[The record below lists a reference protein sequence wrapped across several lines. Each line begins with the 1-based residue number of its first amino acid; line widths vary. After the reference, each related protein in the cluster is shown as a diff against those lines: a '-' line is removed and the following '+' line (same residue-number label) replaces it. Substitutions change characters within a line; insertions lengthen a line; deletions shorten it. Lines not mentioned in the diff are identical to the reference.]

1 MRLCANSI
9 VGNDGAVINIQ
20 FEKTTWS
27 YGAFFKRHPDMRTVE
42 RDGVGFICGGEV
54 LNIWLSFAGSLN
66 PGDGVIPVIG
76 YPNIVSIKSNSLRIT
91 ESGYVTKNHSI
102 SIEFTDPSISPRG
115 PDELAIEHHP
125 EWRRSRRHTKGAAES
140 LRAGADI
147 EPDDVG
153 I

>member
-27 YGAFFKRHPDMRTVE
+27 YGAFFKCHPDMRTVE

-54 LNIWLSFAGSLN
+54 LNIWLSFAGSLY
-66 PGDGVIPVIG
+66 PGDGVIAVIG
-76 YPNIVSIKSNSLRIT
+76 YPNIVSIKGNSLRIT
-91 ESGYVTKNHSI
+91 ESGYVTKNQSI

-115 PDELAIEHHP
+115 PDELTIEHHP
-125 EWRRSRRHTKGAAES
+125 EGRRSRRYTKGAAEP
-140 LRAGADI
+140 LRVRTDVVF
-147 EPDDVG
+147 DDVR